1 MGLSNPTADALR
13 ALGDPYRTSIY
24 DGQFCNGIDHVLGT
38 LPPDALRAAGILV
51 DPIWVAGS
59 DHAPIWAGYQIPSRV
74 PPIRPAWERVDRRL
88 NVHVRKNQSE
98 EIASL
103 QAATVTWHENSSLP
117 DHDSPCSLEEKNT
130 RLEVIQEGIRSVAE
144 KELLKPK
151 KKVSKGIY
159 FFGAY
164 PIPLQMLKTHLHCL
178 VRYLITRHYVT
189 HTRRT
194 AR

>member
-1 MGLSNPTADALR
+1 M
-13 ALGDPYRTSIY
+13 
-24 DGQFCNGIDHVLGT
+24 
-38 LPPDALRAAGILV
+38 
-51 DPIWVAGS
+51 AGS
-59 DHAPIWAGYQIPSRV
+59 DHAPIWAGYQIPHRD

-103 QAATVTWHENSSLP
+103 QAATVTWYENSSLP

-151 KKVSKGIY
+151 KKFSKGIY
-159 FFGAY
+159 FSVHTPFLCKCSRHTCTVLCASHY
-164 PIPLQMLKTHLHCL
+164 RVTP
-178 VRYLITRHYVT
+178 TRQ
-189 HTRRT
+189 T